1 MKFAFMSFSTPHLS
15 LAETLSLAKRLGYEG
30 IEPRVAR
37 SHAHGIELDASAA
50 QRGKIRRQAEDS
62 GVSVCCLA
70 LSTKFSLPEQ
80 ADDAVEECLEYVK
93 LAHDIGCQRLW
104 VFGGVFPAE
113 ISREEAIDTM
123 ASSLSRVA
131 CHAESAQVDI
141 CVETHD
147 AWTHPDHVAAVMRQV
162 DHPHIAVNW
171 DIMHPFRTS
180 RMPMRDAFGTL
191 RPWIRHVHTH
201 DGTLVD
207 PLILKPTGE
216 GEIDI
221 ATALHCLKEM
231 GYTGFVS
238 GEWIDC
244 EMDLAEEI
252 RRHRKLL

>member
-1 MKFAFMSFSTPHLS
+1 
-15 LAETLSLAKRLGYEG
+15 LAETLSLAKCTGYDG

-37 SHAHGIELDASAA
+37 NHAHGIELEASAR
-50 QRGKIRRQAEDS
+50 QRGEIRRQAEDS
-62 GVSVCCLA
+62 GVSICCLA
-70 LSTKFSLPEQ
+70 LSTKFSLPED

-93 LAHDIGCQRLW
+93 LAHEIGCSRLR

-113 ISREEAIDTM
+113 TSREQAIDTM

-131 CHAESAQVDI
+131 GLAQSAQVHI

-162 DHPHIAVNW
+162 NHPSIAVNW

-180 RMPMRDAFGTL
+180 RVPMREAFETL

-201 DGTLVD
+201 DGTLAD
-207 PLILKPTGE
+207 PLVLKPAGE
-216 GEIDI
+216 GEIDV

-231 GYTGFVS
+231 EYTGFVS

-252 RRHRKLL
+252 RRHRKLLYGAPVS